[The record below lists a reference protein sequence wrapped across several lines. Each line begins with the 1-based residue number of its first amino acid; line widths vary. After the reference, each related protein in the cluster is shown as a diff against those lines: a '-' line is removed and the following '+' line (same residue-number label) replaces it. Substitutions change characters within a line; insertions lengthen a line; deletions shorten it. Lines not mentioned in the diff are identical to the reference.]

1 MALICVVTGDIGAAF
16 AACASWNELRCI
28 LHGGLLWMFAR
39 SEYCRPTYGLGFRCL
54 HHSRHLQKG
63 LEKKR
68 PRDSVVS
75 SIIAFLSARLID
87 IQIWLQRHRGARA
100 VLSSAQIPSEPIR
113 LWKQDFSLV
122 SLLSLSSAHHLLF
135 LIIPIRVGIGIR
147 VALASTVVSRRAVP
161 VQLGS
166 DGGIVVVIVLVA
178 RPSGPWLGLS
188 LFLVEVQRI
197 GLDLG
202 DVLGHLVGG
211 VGGGDV
217 EAVDDVVLVVG
228 GRGEADG
235 AGDVLLALAA
245 DGAAL
250 HDGVIEHGGAG
261 VVEGEDDLVRVLGVV
276 GQLLL
281 LGRLVGA
288 YAVEVEDAGAVP
300 LLLVIV
306 VVAATAA

>member
-135 LIIPIRVGIGIR
+135 LIIPIRVG
-147 VALASTVVSRRAVP
+147 LASTVVSRRAVP

-178 RPSGPWLGLS
+178 RPSGPWLGLI

-197 GLDLG
+197 GHDLG

-211 VGGGDV
+211 VGNGAV
-217 EAVDDVVLVVG
+217 EAVDAVVLFVG
-228 GRGEADG
+228 GRGEA
-235 AGDVLLALAA
+235 
-245 DGAAL
+245 
-250 HDGVIEHGGAG
+250 
-261 VVEGEDDLVRVLGVV
+261 
-276 GQLLL
+276 
-281 LGRLVGA
+281 
-288 YAVEVEDAGAVP
+288 
-300 LLLVIV
+300 
-306 VVAATAA
+306 

>member
-147 VALASTVVSRRAVP
+147 VALASPVVSRRAVP

-166 DGGIVVVIVLVA
+166 DGGNVVV
-178 RPSGPWLGLS
+178 
-188 LFLVEVQRI
+188 F
-197 GLDLG
+197 
-202 DVLGHLVGG
+202 
-211 VGGGDV
+211 
-217 EAVDDVVLVVG
+217 VG

-235 AGDVLLALAA
+235 AGDVLQALAA

-281 LGRLVGA
+281 LGRLEGA
-288 YAVEVEDAGAVP
+288 WEGEVEDAGAVP